1 MSFKMSA
8 EKLYSEIFEEF
19 VAAPDKNSKIEIL
32 RKNADSRF
40 IEFLVASFHTKLHW
54 DVEPME
60 YRPALEPAGLNHTYL
75 DLEVPK
81 LYRFVRGHPWR
92 KTEVPQDK
100 LNKLFKIVLESLH
113 KDEADLLIRCIRKD
127 LGIPGLTVKL
137 LREAFPNIDFG
148 KAK

>member
-19 VAAPDKNSKIEIL
+19 VAAPDKDAKIALL
-32 RKNADSRF
+32 RKNGDPRF
-40 IEFLVASFHTKLHW
+40 IEFIVSAFHTKLHW
-54 DVEPME
+54 DVQPME

-75 DLEVPK
+75 DMEVPK
-81 LYRFVRGHPWR
+81 LYRFVRGHPAR
-92 KTEVPQDK
+92 TTNVSQDK

-127 LGIPGLTVKL
+127 LNVPGLTIKL
-137 LREAFPNIDFG
+137 LREAFPNVDFG
-148 KAK
+148 KSK